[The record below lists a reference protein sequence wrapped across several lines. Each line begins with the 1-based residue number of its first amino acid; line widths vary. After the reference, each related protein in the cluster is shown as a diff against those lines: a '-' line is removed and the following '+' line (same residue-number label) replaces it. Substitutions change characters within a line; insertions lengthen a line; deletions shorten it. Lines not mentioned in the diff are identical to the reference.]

1 VIISWHRLFSQLLQF
16 NKDLNSI
23 IGRCNGHE
31 ALFGDFFFFRNLP
44 RPSKRTNNNNSTHWS
59 FRPMISSYCCTD
71 NFMADIPLPAKSFHL
86 GVASLVLFSH
96 NQMGVLFLQ

>member
-1 VIISWHRLFSQLLQF
+1 
-16 NKDLNSI
+16 
-23 IGRCNGHE
+23 
-31 ALFGDFFFFRNLP
+31 
-44 RPSKRTNNNNSTHWS
+44 
-59 FRPMISSYCCTD
+59 MISSYCCTD